1 MVAGRVALQ
10 RFPEDS
16 FDGREKITELEP
28 FPAALDLDEIT
39 RQLDMGV
46 FLHSDRGPR
55 EARFGASGAA
65 KGDADMSRPVTI
77 ECLERW
83 RCDGE

>member
-1 MVAGRVALQ
+1 MAAGRVVLQ

-46 FLHSDRGPR
+46 FVHSDHDPR
-55 EARFGASGAA
+55 EARFGAE

>member
-1 MVAGRVALQ
+1 MAAGRVALQ
-10 RFPEDS
+10 R
-16 FDGREKITELEP
+16 

-46 FLHSDRGPR
+46 FVHSDRDPR
-55 EARFGASGAA
+55 EARFGASGASGAA

-83 RCDGE
+83 RCYGE